1 MRARR
6 SRVGLSLPPAC
17 HRASSGRRCPQSPW
31 WAAPAAG
38 TRDLQ
43 RHAREA
49 QAPGRPQ
56 RAHGECGLRARA
68 TRRGW
73 AHPGW
78 SPGGTPGRARQEPTG
93 CQQAR
98 EVGTDSS
105 RWWDLVLLPQDPSRW
120 PSWEP
125 GTTRRPEQSAHR
137 LLVQPPPLSQLLHL
151 GLHPR
156 VAGTPDVLLPSAYPH
171 SGSSPYIP
179 LGLSPPL
186 LTPCSRCPR
195 SG

>member
-1 MRARR
+1 MFQDVRARR
-6 SRVGLSLPPAC
+6 SRVGLSPLPAR
-17 HRASSGRRCPQSPW
+17 HRASSGQRCPQSPW

-38 TRDLQ
+38 TPDRQ

-78 SPGGTPGRARQEPTG
+78 SPGGTPGRAREEPTG

-98 EVGTDSS
+98 EVGYRQQQVVGPGALTPRPFQMAQPGAWYNPGSEARTERAQAS
-105 RWWDLVLLPQDPSRW
+105 GPAPTTPSPAASGAASQGLRD
-120 PSWEP
+120 
-125 GTTRRPEQSAHR
+125 TRCAPC
-137 LLVQPPPLSQLLHL
+137 PPPI
-151 GLHPR
+151 PT
-156 VAGTPDVLLPSAYPH
+156 VAQAPTSRSA
-171 SGSSPYIP
+171 
-179 LGLSPPL
+179 
-186 LTPCSRCPR
+186 
-195 SG
+195 